1 LTESTT
7 SAAQKLRDGLDRVQL
22 SLPGPVGRTMGRT
35 RRTYRRLSASFLWTV
50 VLPTVLAALYFGLIA
65 SDIYVSESRFMVRS
79 PQKPIQAGALGSLLQ
94 STGIGRNLDDQ
105 YSVHDYILSRD
116 ALKELNDEFGL
127 AKLFRDGKIDFINRF
142 ASLGWD
148 DSFEAL
154 LKYYRRRVTVEIDS
168 KSSISLLQ
176 VSAFTAEDAHKINRS
191 LLAMSER
198 LVNEM
203 SERSRNDI
211 VRFAASEV
219 KLAEKK
225 ARDAALAV
233 AAFRSDK
240 SVVDPEKQ
248 SAYQLQQLG
257 KLQEELIATK
267 MQVVQIRSVS
277 PDNPQIPILVT
288 RAASLQKE
296 IDAELGRISG
306 RGGSLTNKAAAYMQ
320 VALEREFA
328 EKQLAVALTLL
339 ETARNEAQ
347 RQQLYLDR
355 VVQPNLPDYAIEPQ
369 RMRYTLIVFILG
381 LLVWT
386 IVSLLIAAVREHSD

>member
-1 LTESTT
+1 
-7 SAAQKLRDGLDRVQL
+7 
-22 SLPGPVGRTMGRT
+22 M
-35 RRTYRRLSASFLWTV
+35 
-50 VLPTVLAALYFGLIA
+50 PTLAAAIYFGLIA

-79 PQKPIQAGALGSLLQ
+79 PARPLQAGILGSLLQ
-94 STGIGRNLDDQ
+94 GSGLSRNMDDQ

-116 ALKELNDEFGL
+116 ALKELNDELDL
-127 AKLFRDGKIDFINRF
+127 AKLFSQGRIDFANRF
-142 ASLGWD
+142 AAFDWD

-154 LKYYRRRVTVEIDS
+154 LKYYRRRVTMELDS
-168 KSSISLLQ
+168 KSSISVLQ
-176 VSAFTAEDAHKINRS
+176 VSAFTAEDAHKINQR

-211 VRFAASEV
+211 VRFAAHEV

-225 ARDAALAV
+225 AKDAALAV
-233 AAFRSDK
+233 AAFRSER

-248 SAYQLQQLG
+248 SAFQLQQLG

-267 MQVVQIRSVS
+267 VQIVQIRSVS
-277 PDNPQIPILVT
+277 PDNPQLPILAT

-296 IDAELGRISG
+296 VDNEMGRISG

-328 EKQLAVALTLL
+328 ERQLAAALTLL

-355 VVQPNLPDYAIEPQ
+355 VVQPNLPDYAIEP
-369 RMRYTLIVFILG
+369 RRSRYTLIVFILG
-381 LLVWT
+381 LLGWI
-386 IVSLLIAAVREHSD
+386 IVSLLVAAVREHMD

>member
-1 LTESTT
+1 MTEPT
-7 SAAQKLRDGLDRVQL
+7 SSVAQKIGDALDRVQH
-22 SLPGPVGRTMGRT
+22 SLPGPARRMMGRT
-35 RRTYRRLSASFLWTV
+35 RRAYRRLPVLFRWTV
-50 VLPTVLAALYFGLIA
+50 LAPTLLAALYFGFLA
-65 SDIYVSESRFMVRS
+65 SDIYISEARFMVRS
-79 PQKPIQAGALGSLLQ
+79 PQKPIQGNVLGSLLQ

-116 ALKELNDEFGL
+116 ALKELNDELNL
-127 AKLFRDGKIDFINRF
+127 ARLFSERRIDFANRF
-142 ASLGWD
+142 ASFDWD
-148 DSFEAL
+148 ESFEAL
-154 LKYYRRRVTVEIDS
+154 LKYYRRRVTVDIDS
-168 KSSISLLQ
+168 TSSISVLQ
-176 VSAFTAEDAHKINRS
+176 VSAFTAEDAQKINQR

-211 VRFAASEV
+211 VRFAANEV

-225 ARDAALAV
+225 AKDAALAV

-248 SAYQLQQLG
+248 SAFQLQQLG
-257 KLQEELIATK
+257 KLQEELISTNV
-267 MQVVQIRSVS
+267 QIVQIRSVS
-277 PDNPQIPILVT
+277 PDNPQIPILGA
-288 RAASLQKE
+288 RAASLKKE
-296 IDAELGRISG
+296 IDAELGRIAG

-328 EKQLAVALTLL
+328 ERQLAATLTLL

-355 VVQPNLPDYAIEPQ
+355 VVQPNLPDYPIEPR

-381 LLVWT
+381 LLSWI
-386 IVSLLIAAVREHSD
+386 IVSLLVAAVREHVD